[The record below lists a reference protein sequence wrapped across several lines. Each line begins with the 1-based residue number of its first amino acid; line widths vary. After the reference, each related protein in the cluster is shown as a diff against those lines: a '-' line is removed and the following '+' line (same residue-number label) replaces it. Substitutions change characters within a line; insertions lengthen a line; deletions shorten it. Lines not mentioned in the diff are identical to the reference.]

1 MHPVQK
7 DTHAR
12 SVKQISHR
20 LYWFLLPVAAIV
32 AIDTLLKYEGLH
44 RLPDEG
50 SLVDPGIL
58 SFAIH
63 KNWGIAFDVPFRM
76 EFILFISIVIG
87 LGLIHIAYKNWR
99 LHPDISLSC
108 GIIIL
113 GAVGNLYDRMTYGFT
128 VDYIIL
134 FARSAINLSD
144 IVIVAGVILLLLTS
158 RRTRKHKQIH
168 PNEPTV

>member
-7 DTHAR
+7 DSHAR
-12 SVKQISHR
+12 SVKPISQR
-20 LYWFLLPVAAIV
+20 LYWLLLPVAAIV
-32 AIDTLLKYEGLH
+32 AIDTWLKYKGL
-44 RLPDEG
+44 RGLPDEG
-50 SLVDPGIL
+50 SLVDPGVL

-63 KNWGIAFDVPFRM
+63 KNWGIAFDIPFRM
-76 EFILFISIVIG
+76 ELVIFISIVIG

-113 GAVGNLYDRMTYGFT
+113 GAVGNLYDRITYGFT
-128 VDYIIL
+128 VDYIIF

-158 RRTRKHKQIH
+158 RRTKRQKQIH
-168 PNEPTV
+168 PNKLMV